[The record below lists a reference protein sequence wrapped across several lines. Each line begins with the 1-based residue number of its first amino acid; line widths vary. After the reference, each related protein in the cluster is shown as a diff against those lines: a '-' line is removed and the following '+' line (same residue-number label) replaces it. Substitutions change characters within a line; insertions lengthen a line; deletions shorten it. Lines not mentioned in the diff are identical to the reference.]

1 MNRTKTAAAGATEHT
16 GNARFHAQNVNQI
29 DLDCNVKDRGCA
41 TIARLAGFISR
52 QAD

>member
-1 MNRTKTAAAGATEHT
+1 MEHT
-16 GNARFHAQNVNQI
+16 GNARFHAQNVNRI

-41 TIARLAGFISR
+41 TMARLAAFISR